1 MKNIVLI
8 TGLVAACFAFAGCSS
23 YNGSSDQPM
32 AAPAA
37 SEQAPAGPVHHD
49 YKGEK

>member
-1 MKNIVLI
+1 MKNIVIIL
-8 TGLVAACFAFAGCSS
+8 GLAASCFMFAGCSS
-23 YNGSSDQPM
+23 YNNAPEQPM

-37 SEQAPAGPVHHD
+37 ESAPAAPAHHD